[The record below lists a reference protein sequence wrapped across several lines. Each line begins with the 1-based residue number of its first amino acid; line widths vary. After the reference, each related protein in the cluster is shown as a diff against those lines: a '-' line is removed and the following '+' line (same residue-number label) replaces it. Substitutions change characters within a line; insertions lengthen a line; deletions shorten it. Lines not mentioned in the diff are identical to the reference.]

1 MQVKIGWGVV
11 LIILLLIILKVFG
24 IVPISWLWCFCPI
37 WIPIGLGLIAY
48 VAALVGIVI
57 CVIIRLISDFY
68 RQ

>member
-11 LIILLLIILKVFG
+11 LIILLLIIIKVLG
-24 IVPISWLWCFCPI
+24 IAPISWLWCFCPI

-48 VAALVGIVI
+48 VTALVGIVI

-68 RQ
+68 RP

>member
-24 IVPISWLWCFCPI
+24 IAPIPWLWCFCPI
-37 WIPIGLGLIAY
+37 WIPISLGLIAY
-48 VAALVGIVI
+48 IAALIGIVV